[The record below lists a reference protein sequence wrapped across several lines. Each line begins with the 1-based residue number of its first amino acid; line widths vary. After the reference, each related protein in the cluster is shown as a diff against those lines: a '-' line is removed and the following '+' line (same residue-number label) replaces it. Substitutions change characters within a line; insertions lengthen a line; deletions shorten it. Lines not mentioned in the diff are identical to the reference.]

1 MANMN
6 ENFYLGRQPI
16 LDRGQEIIGYELLF
30 RSAGRDFAEFDSYSQ
45 AIATVITS
53 ALSSF
58 GIQEVLGGKLGF
70 INVNLDLLFS
80 ETLELLPIGQ
90 TVIELLE
97 IIQLDDHV
105 IERCRE
111 LKELGFQLAL
121 DDHEYS
127 PDYNA
132 AYAVIDIVK
141 IDLLTVDPDHL
152 PGIIEQLRRWP
163 VRILAEKVET
173 AEQFD
178 ACYSMGFDLFQGY
191 FFERPVVLKKNKI
204 DTSALAMLKLLQQLI
219 MDATIDELE
228 QTIKANPGISYNLL
242 RLVNSVALGSR
253 EKIKTL
259 RHAIT
264 MLGTSQMRRWIQ
276 LSFFA
281 GNDARGVNNPLL
293 EMAAVRG
300 RLMEILV
307 VQKELDRALGEQSEE
322 AFMIGILSLL
332 DVLFETPISEIIDSL
347 NLTDEVSNALLYHE
361 GMLGRLLCLA
371 KRLEVTDFDTVTLL
385 LDECDISLDQLLS
398 AQLDAFNWRANVM
411 SD

>member
-242 RLVNSVALGSR
+242 RLVNSVS
-253 EKIKTL
+253 
-259 RHAIT
+259 
-264 MLGTSQMRRWIQ
+264 
-276 LSFFA
+276 
-281 GNDARGVNNPLL
+281 
-293 EMAAVRG
+293 MAA
-300 RLMEILV
+300 
-307 VQKELDRALGEQSEE
+307 
-322 AFMIGILSLL
+322 
-332 DVLFETPISEIIDSL
+332 
-347 NLTDEVSNALLYHE
+347 
-361 GMLGRLLCLA
+361 
-371 KRLEVTDFDTVTLL
+371 
-385 LDECDISLDQLLS
+385 
-398 AQLDAFNWRANVM
+398 
-411 SD
+411 